1 MNKTKISY
9 IYVSLSVLLWA
20 STAAVAKLLL
30 QDISNIQLTFYSFI
44 FSILGLLTIVIAQGK
59 LRLLKE
65 YKAKDFVRMAYMGT
79 LGCYLYYI
87 FLFGAIMYAPA
98 QEAFIVNYMWPMMVV
113 IFAILILKEKLTLK
127 KLLGLILSF
136 IGVYVVATKGELLSF
151 TFSNAKGDILAILG
165 AISYGLFSVL
175 GKKHKY
181 ETFTSMLLYYC
192 FGFVLVLITVF
203 AFSSIPKVSLAQLAG
218 LAWLGIMTNALAF
231 VFWFKAL
238 EHGDTAKMANIVFLT
253 PFLSLVYI
261 YFLVDEPILI
271 SSIIGL
277 VIIVLG
283 IAIQESRKKAIRTEN

>member
-1 MNKTKISY
+1 MDKTKISY
-9 IYVSLSVLLWA
+9 AYVSLSVLLWA

-44 FSILGLLTIVIAQGK
+44 FSILGLLTIVVAQGK
-59 LRLLKE
+59 LKLLKE
-65 YKAKDFVRMAYMGT
+65 YKAKDYVRMAFMGT
-79 LGCYLYYI
+79 LGCYFYYI
-87 FLFGAIMYAPA
+87 FLFGALMYAPA
-98 QEAFIVNYMWPMMVV
+98 QEAFIVNYLWPMMVV
-113 IFAILILKEKLTLK
+113 IFAILVLKEKLTLK
-127 KLLGLILSF
+127 KMLGLVLSF

-151 TFSNAKGDILAILG
+151 TFANAKGDILATLG
-165 AISYGLFSVL
+165 AVSYGLFSVL

-203 AFSSIPKVSLAQLAG
+203 AFSSIPKVSLVQLAG

-261 YFLVDEPILI
+261 YFLVDEPILM

-277 VIIVLG
+277 AFIVLG
-283 IAIQESRKKAIRTEN
+283 IAIQESRRQKIETEN